1 MFVLCSRYWVARRY
15 FKIILH
21 LRKVNFC
28 FLLLPETHP
37 YYVHG
42 RWRFFLT
49 HLQNTSYDFS
59 PFSQR
64 NTTTVFRQHVLYFSS
79 IRQGCSYQNFN
90 WSKSLSLFARC
101 LLYMNLLLGLY
112 VRFREKTFH
121 HLKCTFC
128 LHCFLWAPVH
138 EDVPHRR
145 YPVRCHLVLS
155 LKALGVGKKVFSL
168 ETLRSVDTL
177 WVWLFCQTFY
187 GLKLSSASSL

>member
-1 MFVLCSRYWVARRY
+1 M
-15 FKIILH
+15 
-21 LRKVNFC
+21 
-28 FLLLPETHP
+28 
-37 YYVHG
+37 HG

-49 HLQNTSYDFS
+49 HLQKTSYDFF

-90 WSKSLSLFARC
+90 WSKSLSLFAKC

-145 YPVRCHLVLS
+145 HPVRCHLVLS
-155 LKALGVGKKVFSL
+155 LKALGVGKKVSSFFS
-168 ETLRSVDTL
+168 ETLRGVDTL
-177 WVWLFCQTFY
+177 KFGCSVKHFMALNCHQHPVCNHIHAVHTLPHQVYYHFYWVIFFFNLHQ
-187 GLKLSSASSL
+187 